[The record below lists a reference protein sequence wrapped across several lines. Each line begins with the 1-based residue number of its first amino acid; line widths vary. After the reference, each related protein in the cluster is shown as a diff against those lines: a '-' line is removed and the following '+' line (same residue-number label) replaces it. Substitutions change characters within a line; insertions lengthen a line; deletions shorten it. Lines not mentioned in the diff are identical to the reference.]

1 MKKVLLTSVFILFI
15 AFSFAQGYEST
26 KYGIRAGVNISN
38 LDFDPSP
45 VNRNLHRNGFYFG
58 GFAEFSLS
66 ETTWL
71 STELL
76 WSAEGAKDENW
87 RANYL
92 NLPIQLKFKLGEH
105 FTLGAGPQ
113 IGVKTWKSA
122 DAFDTF
128 RFSGVGGI
136 EYKFLEDYF
145 IDVRAGYDFKNLLD
159 ENLSPLEATQ
169 FTIQVGIGI
178 KI

>member
-1 MKKVLLTSVFILFI
+1 MKKIVLTSFLLLSL
-15 AFSFAQGYEST
+15 AFCFSQGYET
-26 KYGIRAGVNISN
+26 TRYGVRAGVNISN
-38 LDFDPSP
+38 LDFDPAP
-45 VNRNLHRNGFYFG
+45 VSRNMHRNGFYFG

-66 ETTWL
+66 ETLWL
-71 STELL
+71 NTELQ
-76 WSAEGAKDENW
+76 WSAEGAKEEDW

-92 NLPIQLKFKLGEH
+92 NLPIQLRFQIGNN
-105 FTLGAGPQ
+105 FMIGAGPQ

-122 DAFDTF
+122 DAYDTI

-159 ENLSPLEATQ
+159 ESLAPLEATQ
-169 FTIQVGIGI
+169 FTIQVGVGI